1 MNAGEFMNIKK
12 ITKSG
17 FTLLLTL
24 FLMLSA
30 VACGNKNTSSK
41 LSDGKDTMDGIEVDD
56 ETGLVA
62 GVDYDKAYS
71 KMDEMTTVT
80 LGVWQRDDE
89 DAANITDNPFI
100 TFMRDE
106 FNIDI
111 KFEWALPWE
120 QHVEK
125 VNMCINAGTL
135 PDAVTIYSTQSV
147 KELLANNSIKDLTP
161 YKQYFG
167 NGLKGAYDSYP
178 NDACLK
184 EVSVD
189 GKLGALPST
198 AVGYQHEVLWIR
210 NDWLEALGLQKP
222 TTFED
227 VAKIATAFAT
237 QDPDQNGKDDTY
249 GIPFSSYRFGVD
261 NTSSIDPLFAA
272 FGSFPGAWLKGS
284 DGKAVYGSTAPET
297 KEALARLSELF
308 TSRAVF
314 CMEDNNGSNIG
325 NGKCGMVFGPW
336 WHGDNLK
343 SSFEANPDVDW
354 IALAAPLDKNG
365 KYSIPQETAALEV
378 NGHLI
383 MSPNCEHPEAIIRMY
398 NVHHDLG
405 TEKHVLPDDV
415 VNKYKNLCDSSDIKP
430 YFPIWQQIS
439 YKSGIIDDCKKL
451 MEKIE
456 AEDPSGLNDHAKKR
470 YDGIMAYK
478 NDRYSCSVEEWND
491 AVNNLV
497 GIPAADS
504 DKLNVV
510 PVLATSLP
518 NQYASTYSKIKT
530 LENQYFYEI
539 ITGIKT
545 IDAFDNFVS
554 DFNSMGGADII
565 KYINGNIGK

>member
-1 MNAGEFMNIKK
+1 MNLKK
-12 ITKSG
+12 ISKSG
-17 FTLLLTL
+17 FTLLLAA
-24 FLMLSA
+24 F
-30 VACGNKNTSSK
+30 VALTATGCSSKKTSS
-41 LSDGKDTMDGIEVDD
+41 DGGGSTSGGIKVDE

-62 GVDYDKAYS
+62 GVDYDKAYK

-80 LGVWQRDDE
+80 LGVWQRDED

-100 TFMRDE
+100 TFMRE
-106 FNIDI
+106 EYNIDI

-178 NDACLK
+178 DDACLK
-184 EVSVD
+184 EVTVD

-210 NDWLEALGLQKP
+210 NDWLEVLGLEKP
-222 TTFED
+222 KTFDD

-284 DGKAVYGSTAPET
+284 DGKVVYGSTAPET
-297 KEALARLSELF
+297 KTALARLSELF
-308 TSRAVF
+308 TSRALF
-314 CMEDNNGSNIG
+314 CEEDNNGQNIG

-336 WHGDNLK
+336 WNGDNLK
-343 SSFEANPDVDW
+343 ASFEANPDVDW
-354 IALAAPLDKNG
+354 IALSAPLDGNG
-365 KYSIPQETAALEV
+365 KYSVPQETAALEV

-383 MSPNCEHPEAIIRMY
+383 MSPNCEHPEAIIKMY
-398 NVHHDLG
+398 NVNNDLG
-405 TEKHVLPDDV
+405 SEKHVLPDEV
-415 VNKYKNLCDSSDIKP
+415 VKKFESLCDSTDVKP

-439 YKSGIIDDCKKL
+439 YKSSIIDECKSL
-451 MEKIE
+451 MKKIE
-456 AEDPSGLNDHAKKR
+456 AEDPSGLSDHAKKR

-478 NDRYSCSVEEWND
+478 KDRYGCSVEEWND
-491 AVNNLV
+491 AVNNLI

-504 DKLNVV
+504 ENLNVV
-510 PVLATSLP
+510 PVLATTLP
-518 NQYASTYSKIKT
+518 NKFTATYSKIKT

-545 IDAFDNFVS
+545 IDAFDNYVS

-565 KYINGNIGK
+565 KYINENAGK